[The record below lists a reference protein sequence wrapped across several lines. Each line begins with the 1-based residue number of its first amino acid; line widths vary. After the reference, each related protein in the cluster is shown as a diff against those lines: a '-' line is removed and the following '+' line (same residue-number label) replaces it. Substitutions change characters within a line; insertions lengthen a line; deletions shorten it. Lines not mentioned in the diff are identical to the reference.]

1 MAVLI
6 LVLFRTPVNIATYLA
21 YFQHIHLPSHLL
33 QLHTTIVIYSGITD
47 AGEWATADPVRIATT
62 PKQRRTRVIMAMSSQ
77 LKPAD
82 ANLSNDPGQHCGLA
96 LAELAKA
103 LKSLSFYPQGHPLR
117 GEHLRRAYHG
127 LLNLLESGQLSLFI
141 ARDGFTSRQGE
152 APPDCNPMSKALARE
167 LFIRRVQK
175 LTLLPGLLMHDLE
188 EFLLLLTLDPQKILD
203 GGGMES
209 CMAREHI
216 STIGVNEIDI
226 SLMAGRPQ
234 DIDRPVEQVSP
245 AAAIPEQQDAA
256 VFIMSEEL
264 PDPFPLPENELEP
277 ERIVGLMD
285 ACREEHRYL
294 QLARIL
300 VHKANDL
307 KIEGNF
313 APLFPVLVI
322 LIHHS
327 ADQRRSLDQREYAL
341 FIFDQVA
348 GGEMADF
355 LLQQLVNKE
364 FSDLGHLFLVIRHL
378 GPKVLGN
385 LIHWLCSTDSLTAR
399 KNLAN
404 AIIQLGNAAAPSLL
418 PLLKDDR
425 WYVVRNMLVILG
437 EIGTRE
443 CLPALKP
450 LASHADERIR
460 KEAVRCLA
468 KIGGEEVETLF
479 IRLLAEKN
487 PELRR
492 GAISAL
498 GTMQSQ
504 LAVKALLA
512 IVQANDPFL
521 KTLPLKMEALQ
532 ALGRIGNR
540 QVTPYLVETLRRR
553 FWLAGKKQQEL
564 QIAIVDALGK
574 LRDET
579 VLQTLAQLAKNKGY
593 LGNACLKAIDSIEHL
608 TGEIDG

>member
-1 MAVLI
+1 M
-6 LVLFRTPVNIATYLA
+6 T
-21 YFQHIHLPSHLL
+21 
-33 QLHTTIVIYSGITD
+33 
-47 AGEWATADPVRIATT
+47 
-62 PKQRRTRVIMAMSSQ
+62 MSSQ
-77 LKPAD
+77 LKPAAD
-82 ANLSNDPGQHCGLA
+82 NSSHDPARHYGLA

-103 LKSLSFYPQGHPLR
+103 LKALTFYPKDHPLR

-127 LLNLLESGQLSLFI
+127 LLSLLETGQLSLFI
-141 ARDGFTSRQGE
+141 ARSGFANRQGE
-152 APPDCNPMSKALARE
+152 APPDDCNPMSKALARE

-175 LTLLPGLLMHDLE
+175 LTLLPNLQLHDLE
-188 EFLLLLTLDPQKILD
+188 QFLLLLTLDPQKIFD

-209 CMAREHI
+209 WMARQRI
-216 STIGVNEIDI
+216 SSIGVNEIDI
-226 SLMAGRPQ
+226 SLISGQRQ
-234 DIDRPVEQVSP
+234 HIDCLPTPGEQTSP
-245 AAAIPEQQDAA
+245 PAAIPEQRDSA
-256 VFIMSEEL
+256 VFVMSEEL
-264 PDPFPLPENELEP
+264 PDPFPLPEKELEL
-277 ERIVGLMD
+277 EQIVSLMD

-313 APLFPVLVI
+313 TPLFPVLVF

-327 ADQRRSLDQREYAL
+327 ADQRRSPDQREYAL

-348 GGEMADF
+348 SGEMTDF

-425 WYVVRNMLVILG
+425 LHVVRNMLVILN

-450 LASHADERIR
+450 LACHADERVR
-460 KEAVRCLA
+460 KEAIRCLS

-504 LAVKALLA
+504 LSVKALLA

-540 QVTPYLVETLRRR
+540 QVAPYLVETLRRR

-564 QIAIVDALGK
+564 QVAIVGVLGR

-579 VLQTLAQLAKNKGY
+579 VLQTLTQLAKHKGP
-593 LGNACLKAIDSIEHL
+593 LGNACRKAIGNIEHL

>member
-1 MAVLI
+1 MAL
-6 LVLFRTPVNIATYLA
+6 
-21 YFQHIHLPSHLL
+21 
-33 QLHTTIVIYSGITD
+33 
-47 AGEWATADPVRIATT
+47 
-62 PKQRRTRVIMAMSSQ
+62 SSQ
-77 LKPAD
+77 LQPTADNFSPDPAR
-82 ANLSNDPGQHCGLA
+82 HCGLA

-103 LKSLSFYPQGHPLR
+103 LKALSFYPQDHPLR
-117 GEHLRRAYHG
+117 GEHLRMAYHG
-127 LLNLLESGQLSLFI
+127 LLSLLERDQLSLFI
-141 ARDGFTSRQGE
+141 ARDGFAFRPGE
-152 APPDCNPMSKALARE
+152 ALPDSNPMSKALARE

-175 LTLLPGLLMHDLE
+175 LTLLPNLLLHDLE

-209 CMAREHI
+209 CMARQRI

-226 SLMAGRPQ
+226 SLITGQRLPPPAEPTS
-234 DIDRPVEQVSP
+234 SP
-245 AAAIPEQQDAA
+245 AEILEQIDAPLF
-256 VFIMSEEL
+256 VMSEEL
-264 PDPFPLPENELEP
+264 PDPFPLPENELSP
-277 ERIVGLMD
+277 EQIVHLMD
-285 ACREEHRYL
+285 ACRDEHRYL

-307 KIEGNF
+307 KIAGNF
-313 APLFPVLVI
+313 TPLFPILVF

-327 ADQRRSLDQREYAL
+327 ADQRRSQDQREYAL

-348 GGEMADF
+348 SGEMTDF

-385 LIHWLCSTDSLTAR
+385 LIHWLCSTNSLTGR

-404 AIIQLGNAAAPSLL
+404 AIIQLGSAVAPSLL

-450 LASHADERIR
+450 LACHADERIR
-460 KEAVRCLA
+460 KEAIRCLA
-468 KIGGEEVETLF
+468 KIGGDEVETLF

-521 KTLPLKMEALQ
+521 KTLPQKLEALQ

-540 QVTPYLVETLRRR
+540 QVTPYLVATLRRR
-553 FWLAGKKQQEL
+553 FWLAGKKQQAL
-564 QIAIVDALGK
+564 QVSIVDALGR

-579 VLQTLAQLAKNKGY
+579 VLQTLAQLAKNKGP
-593 LGNACLKAIDSIEHL
+593 LGNACLKAIDNIEHL

>member
-1 MAVLI
+1 
-6 LVLFRTPVNIATYLA
+6 
-21 YFQHIHLPSHLL
+21 
-33 QLHTTIVIYSGITD
+33 
-47 AGEWATADPVRIATT
+47 
-62 PKQRRTRVIMAMSSQ
+62 MAMSSQ
-77 LKPAD
+77 LKPAAD
-82 ANLSNDPGQHCGLA
+82 SSSLDPSWHCGLA

-103 LKSLSFYPQGHPLR
+103 LKARSFYPQGHPLR
-117 GEHLRRAYHG
+117 SEHLRRAYHG
-127 LLNLLESGQLSLFI
+127 LLNLLEREQLSLFI
-141 ARDGFTSRQGE
+141 TRDGFAIRQGE
-152 APPDCNPMSKALARE
+152 APLDGNPMSKSLARE

-175 LTLLPGLLMHDLE
+175 LTLLPNLLLHDLE

-209 CMAREHI
+209 CMARQRI
-216 STIGVNEIDI
+216 SSIGVNEINI
-226 SLMAGRPQ
+226 SLIADQRLATPA
-234 DIDRPVEQVSP
+234 EQTSP
-245 AAAIPEQQDAA
+245 PAAIPEQSDASIF
-256 VFIMSEEL
+256 VISEEL
-264 PDPFPLPENELEP
+264 PDPFPLPENELSP
-277 ERIVGLMD
+277 ERIVNLMD
-285 ACREEHRYL
+285 ACRDEHRYL

-307 KIEGNF
+307 KIAGNF
-313 APLFPVLVI
+313 TPLFPVLVF

-348 GGEMADF
+348 SGEMTDF

-385 LIHWLCSTDSLTAR
+385 LIHWLCSTDSLTGR

-404 AIIQLGNAAAPSLL
+404 AIIQLGSAIAPSLL

-443 CLPALKP
+443 CLTALKP
-450 LASHADERIR
+450 LACHADERIR
-460 KEAVRCLA
+460 KEAIRCLA

-504 LAVKALLA
+504 LAVKPLLA

-521 KTLPLKMEALQ
+521 KSLPLKMEALQ

-540 QVTPYLVETLRRR
+540 QVTPYLVETLRKR
-553 FWLAGKKQQEL
+553 FWLAGGKQQAL
-564 QIAIVDALGK
+564 QVALVDALGR

-579 VLQTLAQLAKNKGY
+579 ALQTLAQLAKHKGP
-593 LGNACLKAIDSIEHL
+593 LGNACLKAIDTIEHL